1 MVGVRNLSKS
11 LPKLCRAKKHL
22 KICTVQGHAEMVG
35 LLLAAG
41 ADVNK
46 QDSLGATPL
55 HRYGTVHID
64 EGRGQHAV
72 LQIRDMLVRIWTPI
86 KNYLFLISF
95 LLITF

>member
-1 MVGVRNLSKS
+1 
-11 LPKLCRAKKHL
+11 
-22 KICTVQGHAEMVG
+22 VG

-64 EGRGQHAV
+64 EGRGQYAE
-72 LQIRDMLVRIWTPI
+72 LQIRDMLVRIWTPT
-86 KNYLFLISF
+86 KNYFIF
-95 LLITF
+95 DKFFAYYFF